1 MKYKTRNWLT
11 SIHHPEANLY
21 VGTSAAEVLHF
32 VSIPADPAD
41 DSLTSTFIFAS
52 RLQPAFTQV
61 ANAKYPGI
69 QHILPLP
76 RARKLC
82 ILCNHNLTFYSLP
95 ELSPA
100 IRNIKSPSNCTWV
113 GGADLDN
120 DRAGDGASDEVLICQ
135 QPRIRVANIGDV
147 AKVIRSIEFAGCL
160 VSSRRENFACVA
172 DAHSYALLDLENQQ
186 KISLFP
192 ISSLDD
198 NEGGGKV
205 EDISP
210 VMMEPRSDR
219 RSTATRPTS
228 ETSGDVRS
236 HGRSTSLGTFVGGLG
251 RQPESPQ
258 SRSRDRS
265 AIATPELTTRASSPS
280 AAPAH
285 SRQGSSSGSPNRQQS
300 GSEKQA
306 LNLPERISS
315 LKKLPPLRP
324 HYSEKLQP
332 HICSPSASE
341 FLLTTGTTP
350 TEPGVGI
357 FVNLDG
363 DVVRGTLEFSSYPRS
378 VVVDILGESTGG
390 PEKVNES
397 YVLASVARSNNLGES
412 PAVEIQRLN
421 SDDNEQKTWLDLSAY
436 YTSKMDA
443 SNATHADNSGLRAV
457 HTAVEVPFPEVGAR
471 LRAKRLK
478 LSQEGPTDL
487 TSEPRRLSNTQ
498 EWEYSREQEETS
510 FASRLGRRKTNIVVW
525 SGSSIW
531 WMARNPAVIRL
542 DSALDRALGVSQDH
556 LEHAKVNR
564 NEMMQIISSIR
575 GQEATTETEFLS
587 FGYIRQKI
595 SLILFGDL
603 LVKCAANRD
612 IENADKRSTEELLME
627 GGIDPRIIV
636 SMVPLLR
643 EEIVEGT
650 KGIWVHAGLMP
661 IVEHYWSLTSSQT
674 WLQGEMSQNG
684 IEMLQ
689 LIKRY
694 LISWRQRKGFGSI
707 ADEVEVFQTLDAA
720 MLHLMLHHDS
730 KRSQAFFLSSSRA
743 ELYSFVDAGVDCFER
758 AVYLLEKYQRLYV
771 LSRLYQSRKLTAM
784 VLQTWKRIIDGE
796 NDFRHEFTDGENDV
810 RKYLTIIKDP
820 ALVEEY
826 GAWLARRNPSLGVQV
841 FTDDNSKVKVKPH
854 LVVKLLQANAPN
866 AVKVYLE
873 HLVFGKKSFQY
884 ANELIS
890 YYLDSVLSTLKS
902 SHEAREIL
910 SESYETYRA
919 LDPPKPTYRQFITD
933 NAISLTWW
941 HDRLRLLELLGGTHG
956 TDFSYDVA
964 KVLSRIE
971 PYERDLVPESIILD
985 GRQGRHEQ
993 ALRLLTHGLGD
1004 FHTAINYCL
1013 LGGAS
1018 IFHPVSGHSASFP
1031 APSRD
1036 EQRLLFRSLLS
1047 EFFQIQD
1054 QPNRLERTSELLE
1067 RFGSWY
1073 DVSEVLAL
1081 IPTEWSVGLLSGF
1094 LIGAFR
1100 RLVEEKN
1107 EALITKALSGAE
1119 NLQVASTLIEKCR
1132 ELGPQVEDTQ

>member
-1 MKYKTRNWLT
+1 M
-11 SIHHPEANLY
+11 Y
-21 VGTSAAEVLHF
+21 VGTSTAEVLHF

-41 DSLTSTFIFAS
+41 DSPAPTFIFAS
-52 RLQPAFTQV
+52 RLQPAFTQA
-61 ANAKYPGI
+61 ANAKCPGV

-76 RARKLC
+76 RAKKIC
-82 ILCNHNLTFYSLP
+82 ILCNDTLTFYSLP

-100 IRNIKSPSNCTWV
+100 LGNTKVSGCSWV
-113 GGADLDN
+113 GGGDLDT
-120 DRAGDGASDEVLICQ
+120 DRTGDGVSDEVMICRQ
-135 QPRIRVANIGDV
+135 TRIRLVHIGDV
-147 AKVIRSIEFAGCL
+147 PKPIRNIEFAGCL
-160 VSSRRENFACVA
+160 VSSRRENLACVA
-172 DAHSYALLDLENQQ
+172 DAHSYALLDVENQQ

-210 VMMEPRSDR
+210 VVEPRPAR
-219 RSTATRPTS
+219 HSTATRSTF
-228 ETSGDVRS
+228 ETGGDVKN

-251 RQPESPQ
+251 RRPDSPQ
-258 SRSRDRS
+258 PRSRDRS
-265 AIATPELTTRASSPS
+265 TIITPEFSTRASSPS
-280 AAPAH
+280 AATIH
-285 SRQGSSSGSPNRQQS
+285 SRRGSSSGSPNRLQA

-306 LNLPERISS
+306 TNLPERISS
-315 LKKLPPLRP
+315 LKKLPPLPP
-324 HYSEKLQP
+324 HYSENLQP

-350 TEPGVGI
+350 VEPGVGI

-363 DVVRGTLEFSSYPRS
+363 DVVRGTLEFSSYPSS
-378 VVVDILGESTGG
+378 VAIDVNGESTGG
-390 PEKVNES
+390 PEKDNES
-397 YVLASVARSNNLGES
+397 YVLASVAISTGAEKS

-421 SDDNEQKTWLDLSAY
+421 SDTNEQKTWLDLSAY
-436 YTSKMDA
+436 CAPEVDA
-443 SNATHADNSGLRAV
+443 SKEAHTKDFGLRAV
-457 HTAVEVPFPEVGAR
+457 HTAIEVPFPEVGASLRVKR
-471 LRAKRLK
+471 LRFHK
-478 LSQEGPTDL
+478 ENPENL
-487 TSEPRRLSNTQ
+487 TSEPHRPSDNP
-498 EWEYSREQEETS
+498 EWEYLREQEENS
-510 FASRLGRRKTNIVVW
+510 FARRLGGRRTHIVVW

-531 WMARNPAVIRL
+531 WMARNPVAIRL
-542 DSALDRALGVSQDH
+542 DLAIDQALGGSPNQLQD
-556 LEHAKVNR
+556 AKVNR
-564 NEMMQIISSIR
+564 NEMIQVINSIR

-595 SLILFGDL
+595 SLVLFCDL
-603 LVKCAANRD
+603 LVQRSTNLD
-612 IENADKRSTEELLME
+612 IGNADKQITEELLME

-636 SMVPLLR
+636 SMIPLLR
-643 EEIVEGT
+643 EEIIEGT

-661 IVEHYWSLTSSQT
+661 VVEHYWSLTSSHT
-674 WLQGEMSQNG
+674 WLQGKMGQKGND
-684 IEMLQ
+684 MLL

-707 ADEVEVFQTLDAA
+707 ADEVEVFQTVDAA

-730 KRSQAFFLSSSRA
+730 SRGENPHLSSSRA

-758 AVYLLEKYQRLYV
+758 AVFLLEKYQRLYV

-784 VLQTWKRIIDGE
+784 VLQTWRRIIDGE
-796 NDFRHEFTDGENDV
+796 RDFGDEFIDGENEF
-810 RKYLTIIKDP
+810 RKYLTKIRDP
-820 ALVEEY
+820 ALVQEF
-826 GAWLARRNPSLGVQV
+826 GTWLARRNPLLGVQV
-841 FTDDNSKVKVKPH
+841 FTDDNSRVKVKPH
-854 LVVKLLQANAPN
+854 LVVRLLQANAPD

-873 HLVFGKKSFQY
+873 HLVFGKKNFQY
-884 ANELIS
+884 ANDLIS
-890 YYLDSVLSTLKS
+890 YYLDSVLSILES
-902 SHEAREIL
+902 SHEARETL
-910 SESYETYRA
+910 SQSYETYRA
-919 LDPPKPTYRQFITD
+919 LDPPKPTYRQFVID
-933 NAISLTWW
+933 NAISLPWW
-941 HDRLRLLELLGGTHG
+941 HDRLRLLELLGGSHG

-971 PYERDLVPESIILD
+971 PYEQDLVPESIILD

-1018 IFHPVSGHSASFP
+1018 IFHPVSGHSASFS

-1036 EQRLLFRSLLS
+1036 EQKLLFQSLLS
-1047 EFFQIQD
+1047 EFLQIED
-1054 QPNRLERTSELLE
+1054 RLNRLERTSELLE

-1081 IPTEWSVGLLSGF
+1081 IPTEWSVELLSGF

-1107 EALITKALSGAE
+1107 KAMITKALSGAE
-1119 NLQVASTLIEKCR
+1119 NLQVASTLIEKCK
-1132 ELGPQVEDTQ
+1132 ELGPQIEGTQ